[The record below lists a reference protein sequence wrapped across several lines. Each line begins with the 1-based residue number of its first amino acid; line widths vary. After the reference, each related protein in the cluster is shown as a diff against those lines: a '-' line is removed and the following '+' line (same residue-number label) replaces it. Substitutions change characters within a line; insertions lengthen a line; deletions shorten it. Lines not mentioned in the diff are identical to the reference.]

1 MALYRNSRNRRTN
14 KRENGILFYLIIVLL
29 LGLLCLLIYNLCKS
43 DAEKTE
49 PTSGTVLNSQTEDG
63 TLSVLGSLLA
73 PGQTNAAQTEK
84 SGEKSEGNLNLLPDN
99 VVNTSADVIYNT
111 EAEDE
116 QEGRDSEM
124 PQEIKIEIEKINNDE
139 NKPIEVKDSSPNV
152 LLYHTHT
159 TEAYYPTEDCQ
170 YKENGEWRTK
180 ENDKNIVAVGDLLA
194 EELEKLG
201 FHVMHDTT
209 DHEPPKLGTAYTRSV
224 KTMEKYRDKYDD
236 LEIFIDVHRD
246 ASSKEAGENDY
257 VTIDGKQCA
266 KVMFVVGTG
275 REGYSEMPDWQSNY
289 AFAKAMTEELA
300 SYNEDLVRP
309 IRVKDG
315 RYNQHISDKCLLI
328 EIGHN
333 YNTLE
338 QAKNSVE
345 YIAKAMDAVVKRT

>member
-1 MALYRNSRNRRTN
+1 MALYRNNRNRST
-14 KRENGILFYLIIVLL
+14 KKENGVLFYLVIVLL
-29 LGLLCLLIYNLCKS
+29 LALLCLLIYNLCKS
-43 DAEKTE
+43 DTEKTE
-49 PTSGTVLNSQTEDG
+49 PTSGAALGAQGEEDSLAQT
-63 TLSVLGSLLA
+63 VLGSLLA
-73 PGQTNAAQTEK
+73 PGQTNAAEA
-84 SGEKSEGNLNLLPDN
+84 SGEKDKESLNLLPEDA
-99 VVNTSADVIYNT
+99 VNTSADVIYNT

-116 QEGRDSEM
+116 QGGEDQEM
-124 PQEIKIEIEKINNDE
+124 PQEIKIEIEKINHDE
-139 NKPIEVKDSSPNV
+139 NKPIKVKDSSPNI
-152 LLYHTHT
+152 LIYHTHT
-159 TEAYYPTEDCQ
+159 TEAYYPTKDSQ

-194 EELEKLG
+194 QELEERG
-201 FHVMHDTT
+201 FHVIHDTT

-224 KTMEKYRDKYDD
+224 KTMEKYRDQYED
-236 LEIFIDVHRD
+236 LEIYIDVHRD

-275 REGYSEMPDWQSNY
+275 REGYSEMPDWKSNY

-338 QAKNSVE
+338 QAKNTVE
-345 YIAKAMDAVVKRT
+345 YIAKAMDAVVQRS